1 MLQFLSVYGGTIL
14 ASIVSTILL
23 SLMKKYMSNQKK
35 QQQEHDKEL
44 MRQMQEEMKSAVA
57 EERDRAVEKNME
69 VRAQLEIN
77 DAKLE
82 NLTKGILS
90 MQGKQFRADCRE
102 LLKPDHTLTQ
112 DEFLEISNDHE
123 AYNALGGNHTGDLL
137 FDAVRKKFNAPFGT
151 NH

>member
-1 MLQFLSVYGGTIL
+1 MLQFLSVYGGSIL
-14 ASIVSTILL
+14 ASIVSAIIL

-35 QQQEHDKEL
+35 LQQAHDQEL
-44 MRQMQEEMKSAVA
+44 MRQMHKDIKSAVA
-57 EERDRAVEKNME
+57 EEQHRAVEKNME

-123 AYNALGGNHTGDLL
+123 AYNALGGNHTGDML
-137 FDAVRKKFNAPFGT
+137 FDAVRKKFNATFGT

>member
-1 MLQFLSVYGGTIL
+1 MKGFQEKRGGRITMLQFLSVYGGTIL

-35 QQQEHDKEL
+35 SQQEHDKEL
-44 MRQMQEEMKSAVA
+44 MCQMHEDMKSAVA

-90 MQGKQFRADCRE
+90 M
-102 LLKPDHTLTQ
+102 
-112 DEFLEISNDHE
+112 
-123 AYNALGGNHTGDLL
+123 
-137 FDAVRKKFNAPFGT
+137 
-151 NH
+151 

>member
-1 MLQFLSVYGGTIL
+1 MLQFLSVYGGSIL
-14 ASIVSTILL
+14 ASIVSAIIL

-35 QQQEHDKEL
+35 QQQAHDKEL
-44 MRQMQEEMKSAVA
+44 MRQMHEDIKSAVV
-57 EERDRAVEKNME
+57 EERHRAVEKNME

-102 LLKPDHTLTQ
+102 LLKPDHILTQ

-123 AYNALGGNHTGDLL
+123 AYNALGGNHTGDML
-137 FDAVRKKFNAPFGT
+137 FDAVRKKFNATFGT